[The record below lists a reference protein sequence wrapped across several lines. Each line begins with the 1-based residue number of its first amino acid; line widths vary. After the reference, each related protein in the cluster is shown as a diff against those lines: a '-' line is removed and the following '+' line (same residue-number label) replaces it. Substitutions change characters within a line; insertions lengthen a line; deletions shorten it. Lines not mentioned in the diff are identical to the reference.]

1 MHKVSSKMYEKC
13 LFIRNKDQKNEIGI
27 FCDPKR
33 AVDIFISLP
42 LIWIWSLYIDQNGK
56 FKECLVPKY
65 ILQSTSTSTKSLL
78 LCCSFFPKLR
88 WWHWPMW
95 RSAILQTC
103 LCTTTVYLES
113 FIIVGAYFRG
123 LWVFCFFVGML
134 FCKSLALK
142 IQSKN
147 ISF

>member
-13 LFIRNKDQKNEIGI
+13 LFNRNKDQKNEIGI

-65 ILQSTSTSTKSLL
+65 ILQSTSTKSLL

-88 WWHWPMW
+88 WWHDLCGGQQFCKLAYVPYC
-95 RSAILQTC
+95 ILGIIYNC
-103 LCTTTVYLES
+103 WGIFS
-113 FIIVGAYFRG
+113 WIVGFLLFHGIYFLG
-123 LWVFCFFVGML
+123 CVSSQF
-134 FCKSLALK
+134 
-142 IQSKN
+142 Q
-147 ISF
+147 

>member
-13 LFIRNKDQKNEIGI
+13 LFNRNKDQKNEIGI

-123 LWVFCFFVGML
+123 LWVFCFFMGIYFLGCVSSQ
-134 FCKSLALK
+134 F
-142 IQSKN
+142 Q
-147 ISF
+147 

>member
-13 LFIRNKDQKNEIGI
+13 LFIRNIDQKNEIGI

-33 AVDIFISLP
+33 AVDNFISLP
-42 LIWIWSLYIDQNGK
+42 LIWILSLYIDQNGK

-88 WWHWPMW
+88 WWHD
-95 RSAILQTC
+95 
-103 LCTTTVYLES
+103 LC
-113 FIIVGAYFRG
+113 GG
-123 LWVFCFFVGML
+123 QQ
-134 FCKSLALK
+134 FCKLAYVPLLYTW
-142 IQSKN
+142 N
-147 ISF
+147 HL

>member
-13 LFIRNKDQKNEIGI
+13 LFNRNKDQKNEIGI

-42 LIWIWSLYIDQNGK
+42 LIWIWSLYIDQNRK

-65 ILQSTSTSTKSLL
+65 ILQSTSTKSLL

-103 LCTTTVYLES
+103 LCITTVYLES

-123 LWVFCFFVGML
+123 LWVFCFFMGIYFLGCVSSQ
-134 FCKSLALK
+134 F
-142 IQSKN
+142 Q
-147 ISF
+147 

>member
-13 LFIRNKDQKNEIGI
+13 LFNRNKDQKNEIGI

-33 AVDIFISLP
+33 AVDNFISLP
-42 LIWIWSLYIDQNGK
+42 LIWILSLYVDQNGK

-65 ILQSTSTSTKSLL
+65 ILQSTSTKSLL

-123 LWVFCFFVGML
+123 LWVFCFFMGIYFLGCVSSQ
-134 FCKSLALK
+134 F
-142 IQSKN
+142 Q
-147 ISF
+147 

>member
-13 LFIRNKDQKNEIGI
+13 LFNRNKDPKNEIGI

-65 ILQSTSTSTKSLL
+65 ILQSMSTNLSHYITLL
-78 LCCSFFPKLR
+78 FLFPKIKVMT
-88 WWHWPMW
+88 WPMW
-95 RSAILQTC
+95 RSAIFQTC
-103 LCTTTVYLES
+103 LYTTTVYLES

-123 LWVFCFFVGML
+123 LWVFCFFMGIYFLGCVSSQ
-134 FCKSLALK
+134 F
-142 IQSKN
+142 Q
-147 ISF
+147 

>member
-13 LFIRNKDQKNEIGI
+13 LFIRNIDQKNEIGI

-33 AVDIFISLP
+33 AVDNFISLP
-42 LIWIWSLYIDQNGK
+42 LIWILSLYVDQNGK

-88 WWHWPMW
+88 WWHD
-95 RSAILQTC
+95 LCGGQQTC

-123 LWVFCFFVGML
+123 LWVFCFFMGIYFLGCVSSQ
-134 FCKSLALK
+134 F
-142 IQSKN
+142 Q
-147 ISF
+147 